1 MEACGNYVGLGSWN
15 ALSVLKTVCQ
25 RTPSQIMAGDYEIVC
40 GWIQQ
45 NQNIATETKSMCS
58 VGPLRV

>member
-25 RTPSQIMAGDYEIVC
+25 RTPSQIMAGDYDIFYAFRESTEGGGLSRWVC
-40 GWIQQ
+40 
-45 NQNIATETKSMCS
+45 
-58 VGPLRV
+58 